1 MDGQK
6 TEIQN
11 LLDSEINYSEIIT
24 KMFDEI
30 QNQKKSL
37 NSYNDS
43 KSDADLS

>member
-37 NSYNDS
+37 NSYD
-43 KSDADLS
+43 KTDADLS

>member
-37 NSYNDS
+37 NSYDS
-43 KSDADLS
+43 KTDADLS

>member
-37 NSYNDS
+37 NSNDS
-43 KSDADLS
+43 KTDADFS